1 MVADPPWP
9 RVVSCSERHFS
20 LFLLFS
26 QRIISER
33 GRDPRGNPR
42 FPAAS
47 ERNNSQAPAVPPLFF
62 AVSMDAEIAKGHQL
76 KSF

>member
-1 MVADPPWP
+1 MEGRAARRNGSRSAVAE
-9 RVVSCSERHFS
+9 VVSCSERHFS

-42 FPAAS
+42 FPAARQT
-47 ERNNSQAPAVPPLFF
+47 E
-62 AVSMDAEIAKGHQL
+62 
-76 KSF
+76 

>member
-1 MVADPPWP
+1 MEDGPPAGMVADPPWP

-42 FPAAS
+42 FPAARRT
-47 ERNNSQAPAVPPLFF
+47 E
-62 AVSMDAEIAKGHQL
+62 
-76 KSF
+76 